1 MGMVRQ
7 WQELLHDKNYSESY
21 TAALPDFVKLAEA
34 YGCVGIRA
42 TTPDELDEKINQ
54 MLNTNRPVI
63 FDCLVDKQENCFP
76 MIPSGKPH
84 NQMILGPE
92 DEKENK
98 VAEDTTEYESSNLDE
113 LFKTLD
119 EEDYNDEIAIN
130 FNAKSNLN
138 VTERDYI
145 KILDENKKEVYKEE

>member
-1 MGMVRQ
+1 MKFIVFFKYRSF
-7 WQELLHDKNYSESY
+7 Y
-21 TAALPDFVKLAEA
+21 
-34 YGCVGIRA
+34 
-42 TTPDELDEKINQ
+42 
-54 MLNTNRPVI
+54 
-63 FDCLVDKQENCFP
+63 
-76 MIPSGKPH
+76 
-84 NQMILGPE
+84 E

-145 KILDENKKEVYKEE
+145 KILDENKKVVYEEK

>member
-1 MGMVRQ
+1 MI
-7 WQELLHDKNYSESY
+7 NF
-21 TAALPDFVKLAEA
+21 FVLE
-34 YGCVGIRA
+34 RN
-42 TTPDELDEKINQ
+42 KIQ
-54 MLNTNRPVI
+54 II
-63 FDCLVDKQENCFP
+63 FFKYKSFY
-76 MIPSGKPH
+76 
-84 NQMILGPE
+84 E

-98 VAEDTTEYESSNLDE
+98 VTEETAEYESSNLDE

-119 EEDYNDEIAIN
+119 EEDYDDEIAIN

>member
-1 MGMVRQ
+1 MKFTVVFKYRSF
-7 WQELLHDKNYSESY
+7 Y
-21 TAALPDFVKLAEA
+21 
-34 YGCVGIRA
+34 
-42 TTPDELDEKINQ
+42 
-54 MLNTNRPVI
+54 
-63 FDCLVDKQENCFP
+63 
-76 MIPSGKPH
+76 
-84 NQMILGPE
+84 E

-145 KILDENKKEVYKEE
+145 KILDENNKVVYEEK

>member
-1 MGMVRQ
+1 MKFTV
-7 WQELLHDKNYSESY
+7 
-21 TAALPDFVKLAEA
+21 DFK
-34 YGCVGIRA
+34 Y
-42 TTPDELDEKINQ
+42 KS
-54 MLNTNRPVI
+54 
-63 FDCLVDKQENCFP
+63 FY
-76 MIPSGKPH
+76 
-84 NQMILGPE
+84 E

-98 VAEDTTEYESSNLDE
+98 VAEDTAEYESSNLDE

-119 EEDYNDEIAIN
+119 EEDYDDEIAIN

>member
-1 MGMVRQ
+1 MKFTVVFKYRSF
-7 WQELLHDKNYSESY
+7 Y
-21 TAALPDFVKLAEA
+21 
-34 YGCVGIRA
+34 
-42 TTPDELDEKINQ
+42 
-54 MLNTNRPVI
+54 
-63 FDCLVDKQENCFP
+63 
-76 MIPSGKPH
+76 
-84 NQMILGPE
+84 E

-145 KILDENKKEVYKEE
+145 KNLDENNKVVYEEK

>member
-1 MGMVRQ
+1 MKFIVFFKYRSF
-7 WQELLHDKNYSESY
+7 Y
-21 TAALPDFVKLAEA
+21 
-34 YGCVGIRA
+34 
-42 TTPDELDEKINQ
+42 
-54 MLNTNRPVI
+54 
-63 FDCLVDKQENCFP
+63 
-76 MIPSGKPH
+76 
-84 NQMILGPE
+84 E

-119 EEDYNDEIAIN
+119 EEDYDDEIAIN

-145 KILDENKKEVYKEE
+145 KILDENNKVVYEEK

>member
-1 MGMVRQ
+1 MKFTVVFKYQ
-7 WQELLHDKNYSESY
+7 SFY
-21 TAALPDFVKLAEA
+21 
-34 YGCVGIRA
+34 
-42 TTPDELDEKINQ
+42 
-54 MLNTNRPVI
+54 
-63 FDCLVDKQENCFP
+63 
-76 MIPSGKPH
+76 
-84 NQMILGPE
+84 E

-98 VAEDTTEYESSNLDE
+98 VAEDTAEYESSNLDE

-119 EEDYNDEIAIN
+119 EEDYDDEIAIN

>member
-1 MGMVRQ
+1 MKFTVVFKYRSF
-7 WQELLHDKNYSESY
+7 Y
-21 TAALPDFVKLAEA
+21 
-34 YGCVGIRA
+34 
-42 TTPDELDEKINQ
+42 
-54 MLNTNRPVI
+54 
-63 FDCLVDKQENCFP
+63 
-76 MIPSGKPH
+76 
-84 NQMILGPE
+84 E

-119 EEDYNDEIAIN
+119 EEDYNDEIVIN
-130 FNAKSNLN
+130 FDAKSNLN

>member
-1 MGMVRQ
+1 MKFTVVFKYRSF
-7 WQELLHDKNYSESY
+7 Y
-21 TAALPDFVKLAEA
+21 
-34 YGCVGIRA
+34 
-42 TTPDELDEKINQ
+42 
-54 MLNTNRPVI
+54 
-63 FDCLVDKQENCFP
+63 
-76 MIPSGKPH
+76 
-84 NQMILGPE
+84 E

>member
-1 MGMVRQ
+1 MKFTVVFKYRSF
-7 WQELLHDKNYSESY
+7 Y
-21 TAALPDFVKLAEA
+21 
-34 YGCVGIRA
+34 
-42 TTPDELDEKINQ
+42 
-54 MLNTNRPVI
+54 
-63 FDCLVDKQENCFP
+63 
-76 MIPSGKPH
+76 
-84 NQMILGPE
+84 E

-113 LFKTLD
+113 LFKTLE

-145 KILDENKKEVYKEE
+145 KILDENNKVVYEEK

>member
-1 MGMVRQ
+1 M
-7 WQELLHDKNYSESY
+7 KF
-21 TAALPDFVKLAEA
+21 T
-34 YGCVGIRA
+34 
-42 TTPDELDEKINQ
+42 
-54 MLNTNRPVI
+54 VI
-63 FDCLVDKQENCFP
+63 FKYQSFY
-76 MIPSGKPH
+76 
-84 NQMILGPE
+84 E

-98 VAEDTTEYESSNLDE
+98 VAEDTAEYESRNLDE

-119 EEDYNDEIAIN
+119 EEDYDDEIAIN